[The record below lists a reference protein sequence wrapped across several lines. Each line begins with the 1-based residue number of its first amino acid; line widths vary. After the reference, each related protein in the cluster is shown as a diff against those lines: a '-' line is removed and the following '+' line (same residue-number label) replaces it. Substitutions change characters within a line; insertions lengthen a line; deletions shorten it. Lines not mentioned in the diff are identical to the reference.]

1 MKNKAL
7 ARRIR
12 WMLPAIVSVIG
23 LALLLTAQAEIAA
36 HPSYNWSNPS
46 YSWSY
51 SQAEYIVEV
60 LRIKYIGILLLVCP
74 LLSAVPAF
82 FDNKKHAEAVKAME
96 TYYLRGGIVVCPHC
110 GLSVLG
116 EVGNCP
122 RCGEEIT
129 VPVWDG
135 NIEKVRTIVEV
146 PLQTN
151 NIAEVL
157 NMCGGVVQPAKFK
170 QRELDGETVWELG
183 SDKLKFHQCIS
194 VAFTQNSVLLQG
206 WRVDRLGE
214 TSLTGWKARANSKM
228 QKELLD
234 KMSALIRARKL

>member
-60 LRIKYIGILLLVCP
+60 LRIKYIGILLLVCSLP
-74 LLSAVPAF
+74 SAVLAF

-129 VPVWDG
+129 APVWDG
-135 NIEKVRTIVEV
+135 SINKVRTILEV

-151 NIAEVL
+151 NIAEIL
-157 NMCGGVVQPAKFK
+157 NVCSGVVQPAKFK
-170 QRELDGETVWELG
+170 QRELDGEMMWDLG

-214 TSLTGWKARANSKM
+214 TALTGSKACFNNKM

-234 KMSALIRARKL
+234 KISALIRARKL